1 MPGAPRKTRPAAALH
16 SLNPP
21 ERARRKAARPGKNR
35 KELKKPRG
43 HQLATAAWPVESN
56 GRPRYSRN
64 LYIRYR
70 TTVCLNRFFVTNRF
84 LEFKLAIIILTLQD
98 SYIAEV

>member
-35 KELKKPRG
+35 KELKKLRG
-43 HQLATAAWPVESN
+43 HQSATAVWPVESN
-56 GRPRYSRN
+56 GRVLRYSCN
-64 LYIRYR
+64 LYILYR
-70 TTVCLNRFFVTNRF
+70 TTV
-84 LEFKLAIIILTLQD
+84 
-98 SYIAEV
+98 